1 MATILVGPK
10 FHGIELQDACQSG
23 FPAEFHVVARRHV
36 NLLTSCRPGPRRM
49 IERPAH
55 IFEKQR

>member
-23 FPAEFHVVARRHV
+23 FPAEFRAEALRHV
-36 NLLTSCRPGPRRM
+36 NLLTSCRRGPGRW
-49 IERPAH
+49 IEVSVH